1 VFKSEENFEK
11 EEINVVCYSAMRLF
25 KLEDYLSVAVGRR
38 LDALPSPSRLAAA
51 EKAAIAKAAAW
62 VCVKVFGG
70 APSGGGDRMK

>member
-51 EKAAIAKAAAW
+51 EKAAIAW